1 MAPKSLIKTLKYKPQ
16 ERLVVVEDDVAN
28 PENLDDVVYGRDP
41 PGAPR
46 LPPPTPHELAAW
58 ARARAL
64 QTSLPNGQPAEGWPA
79 RINQMIRD
87 GRLYSLAGRW
97 YRRGT

>member
-46 LPPPTPHELAAW
+46 LPPPSHHELAAW
-58 ARARAL
+58 ARARAH
-64 QTSLPNGQPAEGWPA
+64 QTSLPDGQPAEGWPA